1 MLTFCWFLSPSTWD
15 LVQHSD
21 GKTAKDN
28 PCIGCTVLE
37 IADILF
43 SGGLIIHQVT
53 LLIIILF
60 INPMVS
66 WIKILKT
73 KNTRAVIKEKDTNRL
88 SLLL

>member
-1 MLTFCWFLSPSTWD
+1 MKVQSNNFLYGLPGEPS
-15 LVQHSD
+15 
-21 GKTAKDN
+21 
-28 PCIGCTVLE
+28 IE
-37 IADILF
+37 
-43 SGGLIIHQVT
+43 GLPVT